1 MVQISDQNHYPTTV
15 FQGPQKYTIPRGLE
29 PYRGARDILSATLFL
44 HPNTPVEIPVNKLT
58 FLVPDD
64 ETIRVNYECRFP
76 SVPELLQ
83 PMQHLPNGEYMIRW
97 WGSYNRIT
105 PECLYFVNENT
116 IELKV
121 PLRYGYVHLK
131 TGGYRMNGMANPLEL
146 TLSPWYISNPDTF
159 QLPSTSTIVPIRFR
173 ITPRFATYL
182 SNLLE

>member
-1 MVQISDQNHYPTTV
+1 MIQISDQNHYPTTV
-15 FQGPQKYTIPRGLE
+15 FQGPQKYTITRGLE
-29 PYRGARDILSATLFL
+29 PYRGGRDILSATLFL
-44 HPNTPVEIPVNKLT
+44 QPDTMPIEIPVNKLS

-64 ETIRVNYECRFP
+64 GTIRVNYECRFP

-83 PMQHLPNGEYMIRW
+83 PMQQNGEFMIRW

-105 PECLYFVNENT
+105 PECLYFVSENT

-121 PLRYGYVHLK
+121 PLRYGYVHIK
-131 TGGYRMNGMANPLEL
+131 TGGYRMNGVPNPLEL

-159 QLPSTSTIVPIRFR
+159 QLPFGTTMVTIRFR